1 MSQNERML
9 PIVWGLVPTIVG
21 AAMLISL
28 KGPDHKGALLFGMIS
43 LCWFVT
49 SEIHYECSE
58 LHRDHLW

>member
-28 KGPDHKGALLFGMIS
+28 KGPEHKGALLFGMIS
-43 LCWFVT
+43 LGWFVT
-49 SEIHYECSE
+49 SEIHDECSE